1 MNATPMTLQLDADAI
16 AAYLEQTPQFFEE
29 HAELL
34 GKIKLSSALG
44 GRTLSLQERQMEIL
58 RQKVKTMEMRL
69 AELTRLAQENQA
81 IAEKF
86 QHWTRDLLL
95 ARGDADLPHA
105 LVYGLKTAFSVPHA
119 ALRIWQAAPDFSHT
133 WFAAPVSEDIRL
145 FADSLNAPFCGWND
159 GYEAATWF
167 DDSPSVQSIAMLP
180 LRVGAARGVFG
191 MLVLGSADP
200 QRFTADMATDFLVN
214 IGTTSSAALTCLLK

>member
-1 MNATPMTLQLDADAI
+1 MTSKLDAGAI
-16 AAYLEQTPQFFEE
+16 AEYLEQTPQFFEE

-44 GRTLSLQERQMEIL
+44 GRTLSLQERQMEVL

-69 AELTRLAQENQA
+69 AELTRLAQENHA

-86 QHWTRDLLL
+86 QQWTRALLL
-95 ARGDADLPHA
+95 ARNDVDLPHV
-105 LVYGLKTAFSVPHA
+105 LIDGLKTNFSVPHA

-133 WFAAPVSEDIRL
+133 WFAAPVSEDARL
-145 FADSLNAPFCGWND
+145 FANSLHVPFCGRND
-159 GYEAATWF
+159 AYEAASWF
-167 DDSPSVQSIAMLP
+167 DELPAVQSIAMLP
-180 LRVGAARGVFG
+180 LQSGAASGVFG

-200 QRFTADMATDFLVN
+200 QRFTADMATDFLVQ
-214 IGTTSSAALTCLLK
+214 IGNTSSAALTCLLE